1 MDAQITCIGV
11 INADG
16 HRVAPQPALVV
27 HFADVPGAMPLLDQ
41 ALELR
46 IQAIGMLMH
55 AQMLDFQRTGKAKHR
70 TKAQSHLNS
79 MRALIAARSPERVAA
94 MERAVGGR
102 DHA

>member
-27 HFADVPGAMPLLDQ
+27 HFAEVPGAMPLLDQ

-46 IQAIGMLMH
+46 SWIRRWSCEFRPSAC
-55 AQMLDFQRTGKAKHR
+55 
-70 TKAQSHLNS
+70 
-79 MRALIAARSPERVAA
+79 
-94 MERAVGGR
+94 
-102 DHA
+102 

>member
-1 MDAQITCIGV
+1 MDAQITCVGV
-11 INADG
+11 IDSEG

-27 HFADVPGAMPLLDQ
+27 HFAEVPGAMPLLDQ

-46 IQAIGMLMH
+46 IQAVGMLMH

-70 TKAQSHLNS
+70 SKAQSHLNA

-94 MERAVGGR
+94 MEQAVR
-102 DHA
+102 EADHA